1 MMDVLQVIMDLT
13 ECIAIF
19 LEILFNRVFAEKKE
33 ER

>member
-13 ECIAIF
+13 ECIVIF
-19 LEILFNRVFAEKKE
+19 LEILFNRVYAEKKE